1 MNIKKLFNLQSN
13 SEKIAEYRSLLKKS
27 FEIANEISDLSTL
40 FAEKSSIAKSFSTLD
55 EKERVDAEK
64 RYNEFLEEHA
74 KNIAIVQRKREQIFK
89 SLSKLSAD
97 KEISDTLN
105 DIYNIYSAKNELKKG
120 NISKSVYNDIIKAKT
135 GKVRYAD
142 VLLFRGDKL
151 LILQRAGEYGASTQ
165 QWCIPGGHVDP
176 GESFLEAAARE
187 LFEETGIEIPEDL
200 LIEAGVAKGK
210 DYEIHYFLGHVDDE
224 SPIQIIVDSEEE
236 VGSTWIDT
244 RTELDDYDFIF
255 DMKENIKKILGREC
269 PEGPIQI
276 ITKAFARGEINEK
289 IFEDF
294 CKKHKEEIEKEVN
307 KPELSCI
314 AKSYISEKERAKLE
328 KEGKAMVGGRFPV
341 RNRSDL
347 KNAIKLVGNS
357 DLPKSDVIAYLK
369 RRAKDLGAT
378 NELPESW
385 NEVEKTIDCNDVNAI
400 CKESLD
406 GETKKP
412 DGDGI
417 EKAITFK
424 KVEYVEKI
432 VDAVEDPLKCTY
444 GNATFSYRDSDG
456 SNSDKLFDFLGMLQ
470 KISNLGKK
478 FSITLSTEENGE
490 QTWDFKGDVRMYGLQ
505 KTENIEKSQ
514 KVEGDVQ
521 GFNILINFNDL
532 DQAEMFKS
540 LVDEM
545 KDSGKLDIASI
556 ETKNEEIEKAWGID
570 EIHDEIHRD
579 PSLDDGVQKAKDAMY
594 NVFVDY
600 ANFLEGAKTR
610 SKNVHWG
617 ELDNSKH
624 VYLDDLIEELS
635 DYEDKIMEAGQSE
648 FGRFEDGSVNGEE
661 IEVNDPIGLIDLI
674 IDRTKK
680 FYGKIDDNTDYVGE
694 KSWTEDFLATLKQ
707 TKYRLQLH

>member
-13 SEKIAEYRSLLKKS
+13 SEKITEYRSLLKKS

-294 CKKHKEEIEKEVN
+294 CKNIKRKLK
-307 KPELSCI
+307 K
-314 AKSYISEKERAKLE
+314 KSISL
-328 KEGKAMVGGRFPV
+328 
-341 RNRSDL
+341 NY
-347 KNAIKLVGNS
+347 LV
-357 DLPKSDVIAYLK
+357 
-369 RRAKDLGAT
+369 
-378 NELPESW
+378 
-385 NEVEKTIDCNDVNAI
+385 
-400 CKESLD
+400 
-406 GETKKP
+406 
-412 DGDGI
+412 
-417 EKAITFK
+417 
-424 KVEYVEKI
+424 
-432 VDAVEDPLKCTY
+432 
-444 GNATFSYRDSDG
+444 
-456 SNSDKLFDFLGMLQ
+456 
-470 KISNLGKK
+470 
-478 FSITLSTEENGE
+478 
-490 QTWDFKGDVRMYGLQ
+490 
-505 KTENIEKSQ
+505 
-514 KVEGDVQ
+514 
-521 GFNILINFNDL
+521 
-532 DQAEMFKS
+532 
-540 LVDEM
+540 
-545 KDSGKLDIASI
+545 
-556 ETKNEEIEKAWGID
+556 
-570 EIHDEIHRD
+570 
-579 PSLDDGVQKAKDAMY
+579 
-594 NVFVDY
+594 
-600 ANFLEGAKTR
+600 
-610 SKNVHWG
+610 
-617 ELDNSKH
+617 
-624 VYLDDLIEELS
+624 
-635 DYEDKIMEAGQSE
+635 
-648 FGRFEDGSVNGEE
+648 
-661 IEVNDPIGLIDLI
+661 
-674 IDRTKK
+674 
-680 FYGKIDDNTDYVGE
+680 
-694 KSWTEDFLATLKQ
+694 
-707 TKYRLQLH
+707 

>member
-1 MNIKKLFNLQSN
+1 MNIKKLFNMQSN
-13 SEKIAEYRSLLKKS
+13 QEKIVEYRNLLKKS
-27 FEIANEISDLSTL
+27 FEITKEINELSTL
-40 FAEKSSIAKSFSTLD
+40 FAEKSSIAKSFSSMD
-55 EKERVDAEK
+55 KEEREDAEK
-64 RYNEFLEEHA
+64 RYNEFLDEHA
-74 KNIAIVQRKREQIFK
+74 KNVATLQRKREQVFK
-89 SLSKLSAD
+89 SLSKLSKD
-97 KEISDTLN
+97 TELQGVFSDMY
-105 DIYNIYSAKNELKKG
+105 DIYSAKENTKRG
-120 NISKSVYNDIIKAKT
+120 VISKQIYNDIIKAKT
-135 GKVRYAD
+135 KVVRYAD

-151 LILQRAGEYGASTQ
+151 LILQRAGEYGASTS

-314 AKSYISEKERAKLE
+314 AKSYIPEKEREKLE
-328 KEGKAMVGGRFPV
+328 KEGKAMAGGRFPV
-341 RNRSDL
+341 RNISDL

-357 DLPKSDVIAYLK
+357 DLPKDEVMKFLK
-369 RRAKDLGAT
+369 RRAKDLGAE
-378 NELPESW
+378 NEIPESW
-385 NEVEKTIDCNDVNAI
+385 NEVEKTIDCDDVNVI

-406 GETKKP
+406 EEIKEP
-412 DGDGI
+412 SGDGI
-417 EKAITFK
+417 AKA
-424 KVEYVEKI
+424 E
-432 VDAVEDPLKCTY
+432 
-444 GNATFSYRDSDG
+444 
-456 SNSDKLFDFLGMLQ
+456 
-470 KISNLGKK
+470 
-478 FSITLSTEENGE
+478 
-490 QTWDFKGDVRMYGLQ
+490 
-505 KTENIEKSQ
+505 
-514 KVEGDVQ
+514 

-532 DQAEMFKS
+532 DEAEMFKS
-540 LVDEM
+540 LVDEL
-545 KDSGKLDIASI
+545 KNSGKLDIASI
-556 ETKNEEIEKAWGID
+556 ETKNEEIEKSWGID
-570 EIHDEIHRD
+570 EIKEETYQD
-579 PSLDDGVQKAKDAMY
+579 PSLDDGVLKAKDTMY
-594 NVFVDY
+594 KVFVDY
-600 ANFLEGAKTR
+600 ANFLEGVKTR
-610 SKNVHWG
+610 SKNVHWK
-617 ELDNSKH
+617 EEDNSKH

-635 DYEDKIMEAGQSE
+635 EYEDKIMEAGQSE

-661 IEVNDPIGLIDLI
+661 INVNDPIELVDLI
-674 IDRTKK
+674 IERTKT
-680 FYGKIDDNTDYVGE
+680 FYDKIGDNTDYVGE

>member
-1 MNIKKLFNLQSN
+1 MNIKKLFNMQSN
-13 SEKIAEYRSLLKKS
+13 QEKIVEYRNLLKKS
-27 FEIANEISDLSTL
+27 FEITKEINELSTL
-40 FAEKSSIAKSFSTLD
+40 FAEKSSIAKSFSSID
-55 EKERVDAEK
+55 KEEREDVEK
-64 RYNEFLEEHA
+64 RYNEFLDEHA
-74 KNIAIVQRKREQIFK
+74 KNVAALQRKREQVFK
-89 SLSKLSAD
+89 SLSKLSKD
-97 KEISDTLN
+97 IELQGVFSDMY
-105 DIYNIYSAKNELKKG
+105 DIYSAKENTKRG
-120 NISKSVYNDIIKAKT
+120 VISKQIYNDIIKAKT
-135 GKVRYAD
+135 KVVRYAD
-142 VLLFRGDKL
+142 ILLFRGDKL
-151 LILQRAGEYGASTQ
+151 LILQRAGEYGASTS

-314 AKSYISEKERAKLE
+314 AKSYIPEKEREKLE
-328 KEGKAMVGGRFPV
+328 KEGKAMAGGRFPV
-341 RNRSDL
+341 RNVSDL

-378 NELPESW
+378 DELPESW
-385 NEVEKTIDCNDVNAI
+385 NEVEKTIDCNDVNTI

-406 GETKKP
+406 EEIKEP
-412 DGDGI
+412 SGDGI
-417 EKAITFK
+417 AKA
-424 KVEYVEKI
+424 E
-432 VDAVEDPLKCTY
+432 
-444 GNATFSYRDSDG
+444 
-456 SNSDKLFDFLGMLQ
+456 
-470 KISNLGKK
+470 
-478 FSITLSTEENGE
+478 
-490 QTWDFKGDVRMYGLQ
+490 
-505 KTENIEKSQ
+505 
-514 KVEGDVQ
+514 

-532 DQAEMFKS
+532 DEAEMFKS
-540 LVDEM
+540 LVDEL
-545 KDSGKLDIASI
+545 KNSGKLDIASI
-556 ETKNEEIEKAWGID
+556 ETKNEEIEKSWGID
-570 EIHDEIHRD
+570 EIKEETYQD
-579 PSLDDGVQKAKDAMY
+579 PSLDDGVLKAKDTMY
-594 NVFVDY
+594 KVFVDY
-600 ANFLEGAKTR
+600 ANFLEGVKTR
-610 SKNVHWG
+610 SKNVHWK
-617 ELDNSKH
+617 EEDNSKH

-635 DYEDKIMEAGQSE
+635 EYEDKIMEAGQSE

-661 IEVNDPIGLIDLI
+661 INVNDPIELVDLI
-674 IDRTKK
+674 IERTKT
-680 FYGKIDDNTDYVGE
+680 FYDKIGDNTDYVGE
-694 KSWTEDFLATLKQ
+694 RSWTEDFLAILKQ
-707 TKYRLQLH
+707 TKYRLQMH

>member
-13 SEKIAEYRSLLKKS
+13 SEKITEYRSLLKKS

-55 EKERVDAEK
+55 EKERVDVEK

-74 KNIAIVQRKREQIFK
+74 KNIAIIQRKREQIFK

-200 LIEAGVAKGK
+200 LIEVGVAKGK

-255 DMKENIKKILGREC
+255 DMKENIKKILGKEC
-269 PEGPIQI
+269 PERPIQI
-276 ITKAFARGEINEK
+276 ITKAFVRGEINEK

-385 NEVEKTIDCNDVNAI
+385 NEVEKTMDCNDVNAI
-400 CKESLD
+400 CKESLE

-424 KVEYVEKI
+424 KVEYVERV
-432 VDAVEDPLKCTY
+432 VDDAENPKKYTY
-444 GNATFSYRDSDG
+444 GSASFVYSDNDG
-456 SNSDKLFDFLGMLQ
+456 GNGDKLFDFLGTLQ
-470 KISNLGKK
+470 KVSNLGRK

-490 QTWDFKGDVRMYGLQ
+490 QTWDFKGNIRMYSLQ

-514 KVEGDVQ
+514 KVEDDVQ

-680 FYGKIDDNTDYVGE
+680 FYGKIDDHTDYIGE